1 MTRYVLKRIVY
12 MIVVFLILSLLMYML
27 YNLIPTDPARAQLEP
42 MRRTL
47 KPAQYEEQYR
57 QLRREMGLD
66 DPLLKRYARWMGL
79 IPDMRPGLKYGQ
91 HNGLLQGNF
100 GYSSLFKQDVRD
112 VITEPMKNTVFIN
125 IFATILALGIT
136 IPLGIKTAVKRN
148 SRLDKGVQVFS
159 IVGYSIPIF
168 IISLVFIYFLAV
180 LFRIFPVMGM
190 KTPGSNY
197 TGIKAFFD
205 KLYYISLPLIV
216 MTFASLGGMTRYV
229 RVSMI
234 DALSMDYIRTARAKG
249 VREKVV
255 IYSHA
260 WRNALLPVITIIIGW
275 FLGIFGGSIVVEST
289 FSLNGTGR
297 LYIQGLLNNDYEL
310 ALAMQMFYTIISLV
324 GTLLTDLSYGLI
336 DPRVRVNK

>member
-57 QLRREMGLD
+57 QLRRELGLD

-91 HNGLLQGNF
+91 RNGLLQGNF

-197 TGIKAFFD
+197 TGMKAFLD

-324 GTLLTDLSYGLI
+324 GTLLTDLSYGLV